1 MITAKDKPYS
11 DLKVTKSIDKI
22 CIDIRMSWKRYQGL
36 PFRSKFT
43 VNMKWLHY
51 DKFLVYIFHFYII
64 FRTFC
69 AEGNNKLQGR
79 FNRLICLHID

>member
-22 CIDIRMSWKRYQGL
+22 CIDIRMSWKRYRGL

-51 DKFLVYIFHFYII
+51 DKFLVLYII
-64 FRTFC
+64 FISTSY
-69 AEGNNKLQGR
+69 AEHFVPKGIISYKAD
-79 FNRLICLHID
+79 LIG